1 MHSPSFFSVTPR
13 VSLQLLLSLLAAAI
27 LVTTAAAEEDAPAAA
42 PITVEAVIAQ
52 RQPLIEEVPVTGTV
66 TPLRQALLSAE
77 VAGLIQAIRAD
88 IGDKVEKGAPLLEL
102 DPELSSIRRDAA
114 VAEVARVRETVAD
127 SRRRLAELQRLV
139 GDNHVAETEVENL
152 ASEVRERSAQLQ
164 AAQVETERLS
174 ALLRRHLV
182 TAPFS
187 GTVSLRE
194 VDLGEWVEPGTA
206 LFELVDTDSLR
217 VDFQVPQRF
226 FSRIRPRTEIRVKLD
241 SGEAFTT
248 RVEHKI
254 PVSRSGS
261 RTFLLRTLMNNRVDA
276 SGQSPQLIP
285 GMSAS
290 AVLQLKSDQQGIAVP
305 RDAVLRYPDGR
316 ITVWVAAAGSQWDK
330 VTEIHEQPVTTGL
343 SFNGMIEIKTGV
355 EAGQRVVVR
364 GNESLQASQKVVV
377 KRAMATPRDTKGR

>member
-1 MHSPSFFSVTPR
+1 MHSSSLFSFYPR
-13 VSLQLLLSLLAAAI
+13 VSLPLLLPLLAAVFA
-27 LVTTAAAEEDAPAAA
+27 VTTADAEEDASATA
-42 PITVEAVIAQ
+42 PITVEAVLAQ

-77 VAGLIQAIRAD
+77 VAGLVQAIHAD

-114 VAEVARVRETVAD
+114 IAEEARVRETVAD

-139 GDNHVAETEVENL
+139 GDDHVAETEVENL

-174 ALLRRHLV
+174 ALLRRHRV
-182 TAPFS
+182 AAPFS

-217 VDFQVPQRF
+217 ADFQVPQRF

-241 SGEAFTT
+241 SGKFFTT

-254 PVSRSGS
+254 PVSRSSS
-261 RTFLLRTLMNNRVDA
+261 RTFLLRTVMDKRAD
-276 SGQSPQLIP
+276 SSSQRTQLIP

-316 ITVWVAAAGSQWDK
+316 ITVWVAEPDSRWEK
-330 VTEIHEQPVTTGL
+330 VTMVNEQLVTTGL

-355 EAGQRVVVR
+355 KAGQHVIVR
-364 GNESLQASQKVVV
+364 GNESLQAGQKVVL
-377 KRAMATPRDTKGR
+377 KRAVTANRSSEVR